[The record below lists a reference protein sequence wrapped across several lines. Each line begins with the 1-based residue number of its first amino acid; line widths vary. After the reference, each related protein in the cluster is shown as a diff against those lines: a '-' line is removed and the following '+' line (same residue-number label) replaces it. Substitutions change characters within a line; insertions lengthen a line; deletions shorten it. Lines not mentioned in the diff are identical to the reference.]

1 MASSKVGGTEY
12 IHDPFH
18 IVGQHMQAHF
28 RTDVFFKVRV
38 RKCVAPVQALIAPK
52 ECSTV

>member
-1 MASSKVGGTEY
+1 MASSKAGGTEY

-28 RTDVFFKVRV
+28 RTDVFLSSGSES
-38 RKCVAPVQALIAPK
+38 ALLP
-52 ECSTV
+52 SRL